1 MLKSPARPAAR
12 LARAHALMACC
23 RSVCAGT
30 FAAGPLGAHGRC
42 RALPL
47 SLWDPKAQR
56 EVQALTESHPPP
68 CVVWLVTL
76 DIPGS
81 LPCCDPA
88 ALPHCPRGPHGR
100 AACVAPKRDESRT
113 GPVRRTQGDGTQEG
127 QGRQEAEDAGS
138 KAEEAR
144 DQSDQED
151 QAQEGAQGETREKGH
166 RPRYCHGGA
175 RGCRGGSSG
184 RSCRG
189 RGDGHTGRCQDATPP
204 EESHHPQHRG
214 DEPGANT
221 KTAI

>member
-23 RSVCAGT
+23 RMVCAGT

-76 DIPGS
+76 DLPGL
-81 LPCCDPA
+81 LPCCDHA
-88 ALPHCPRGPHGR
+88 ALPHCGQLVWPRR
-100 AACVAPKRDESRT
+100 VTESRT
-113 GPVRRTQGDGTQEG
+113 GPVRLAQGDGTQEG

-138 KAEEAR
+138 KAEEAG

-151 QAQEGAQGETREKGH
+151 QAQEGAQG
-166 RPRYCHGGA
+166 
-175 RGCRGGSSG
+175 
-184 RSCRG
+184 
-189 RGDGHTGRCQDATPP
+189 
-204 EESHHPQHRG
+204 
-214 DEPGANT
+214 
-221 KTAI
+221 